1 MKSIGEAIKFMNPD
15 HFKKKIAERRGQ
27 DTYQPVETDLN
38 ADDFS
43 YLKPSNLEANDY
55 ISGHPHLLI
64 PKPVHYC
71 GHSNCANGQWSTVRR
86 SGPTAP
92 RGGPCQRCEMPR
104 RWLERLASVKLPAKA
119 SGMYFKSEETDE
131 GGYSFE
137 SFPELKSHADDFIG
151 RLKEEQRI
159 RLLPEDEQ
167 PRRIPKPALYLCGTK
182 GTGKTSFMYAMARE
196 ACYYGHKVKFITHQ
210 TLRGQQTTSW
220 NNKDMKN
227 PMIASSEGKD
237 DKEAEVPLWIKGVD
251 FLFIDEF
258 GGNNGSMLGNKWWL
272 EFGQNTLIQIYEKW
286 LNGKLQVIISSNMT
300 GVQFLEST
308 QAGDRM
314 KQMFI
319 PVQMV
324 GESKRAP
331 AAPYSAWTN

>member
-1 MKSIGEAIKFMNPD
+1 MRSISEALNSID
-15 HFKKKIAERRGQ
+15 LESFKRETAKRRGQ
-27 DTYQPVETDLN
+27 ETYQPVNTDLS

-64 PKPVHYC
+64 PKPVHHC
-71 GHSNCANGQWSTVRR
+71 GHSQCANGQWSNPRR
-86 SGPTAP
+86 GPNAP
-92 RGGPCQRCEMPR
+92 EGGPCKRCELPR
-104 RWLERLASVKLPAKA
+104 RWLERLAAAKLPFKA
-119 SGMYFKSEETDE
+119 SGMYFRSEETDE
-131 GGYSFE
+131 GGYCFK
-137 SFPELKSHADDFIG
+137 SFPKLKGYAEDFIE
-151 RLKEEQRI
+151 RLKEEQKVRS
-159 RLLPEDEQ
+159 LPKDEQ
-167 PRRIPKPALYLCGTK
+167 PRRVPKHALYLCGTK

-196 ACYYGHKVKFITHQ
+196 ACYYGYKVKFLTHQ
-210 TLRGQQTTSW
+210 DLRGQCTNSW

-227 PMIASSEGKD
+227 PMVASSEGKD
-237 DKEAEVPLWIKGVD
+237 DKEAEVPLWLKGVE
-251 FLFIDEF
+251 FLFLDEF
-258 GGNNGSMLGNKWWL
+258 GGNNGSMLSNKWWL

-286 LNGKLQVIISSNMT
+286 LNGKLQVIISSNMS

-314 KQMFI
+314 KEMFI

-331 AAPYSAWTN
+331 AAPYSAWIN